1 MQFVHEAVD
10 RAFEH
15 HGGDMGIFAGLDNR
29 ARCECHE
36 CTQARWKL
44 TLREQI
50 AVSLSRPSPLT
61 SEQAG
66 KPAPEDL

>member
-1 MQFVHEAVD
+1 MQFAHQAVE
-10 RAFEH
+10 RAFQRH
-15 HGGDMGIFAGLDNR
+15 MGILSGLENR
-29 ARCECHE
+29 PRCECHE

-50 AVSLSRPSPLT
+50 AVSLARPSPLT
-61 SEQAG
+61 AEQAG